1 MRASEAPIICL
12 NEYLID
18 DEEVLEYLILREMIH
33 IKLNMYP
40 PMRYGTP
47 RQREIAGKILK
58 RHPFFNQR
66 LSTSFCILEVGVVSA
81 SRRVKSTS
89 LGYWRSTS

>member
-33 IKLNMYP
+33 IKPRHAGRHHIPVVKRRADDVTGLHHDDLVLLNVAP
-40 PMRYGTP
+40 TVA
-47 RQREIAGKILK
+47 Q
-58 RHPFFNQR
+58 
-66 LSTSFCILEVGVVSA
+66 
-81 SRRVKSTS
+81 
-89 LGYWRSTS
+89 